1 VTEYVVPLP
10 WQRPP
15 LTLNSRVSKVE
26 AWRLSKDIIA
36 GTAYSAKGKVPRD
49 IYPITVELVWYKG
62 DNRVADS
69 DNIAATLKHCI
80 DALVRTGVL
89 PNDSPEYVVRTS
101 QRVIPRRLDPHDRRV
116 PAMFLVVNT
125 CAYEEMPH
133 YTGSLVVGE

>member
-10 WQRPP
+10 WLKPP
-15 LTLNSRVSKVE
+15 LTMNSRDSWPE
-26 AWRLSKDIIA
+26 QRRLAKAILK
-36 GTAYSAKGKVPRD
+36 GTALVAKGKVPRD
-49 IYPITVELVWYKG
+49 IHPITVELVWYKG

-101 QRVIPRRLDPHDRRV
+101 QRVIPRKLDPHDRRV

-125 CAYEEMPH
+125 CAYDDMPH
-133 YTGSLVVGE
+133 YAL